1 MRSSHDVDE
10 HFTRQRRA
18 LGAPAMRTSRRLVY
32 GSAVLAAIAL
42 AGCASAPKPTLVS
55 ATLQASATVN
65 PDVRKRASPIVIRVY
80 ELKSSAAFQAADF
93 VSLYERDQATLAAEM
108 GSREEFVLRPGET
121 KPWEK
126 TVAPDTKF
134 IGVMAA
140 FRDIERAR
148 WKTLVPVKASVK
160 NVITIQANDIAV
172 SATVVA
178 P

>member
-1 MRSSHDVDE
+1 MRPSHDVDE
-10 HFTRQRRA
+10 HFTRPRCGPCALVMRA
-18 LGAPAMRTSRRLVY
+18 PKSASIGACALV
-32 GSAVLAAIAL
+32 AVMI
-42 AGCASAPKPTLVS
+42 AGCASAPKPTIVS

-65 PDVRKRASPIVIRVY
+65 PDVRKRASPLVIRVY

-121 KPWEK
+121 KRWEK

-148 WKTLVPVKASVK
+148 WKTLVAVKANVK
-160 NVITIQANDIAV
+160 NVISIQASDIAV
-172 SATVVA
+172 SATASA